1 MNGLNTEPSMGKP
14 GLLENYFVK
23 IYLDCYPC
31 FLGQALRAA
40 RISGADDAQQYSILQ
55 HTLTLLHHL
64 PPGTTPAQIGYH
76 VQEIVR
82 DTVGPKDPFYEIK
95 RTSTQQ
101 ALALY
106 PKMKELIQ
114 QSDDPLALAIR
125 LSIAGNIIDFAVS
138 DLVVDLW
145 ETVERVIRQP
155 YAIDDTA
162 DLIHRLKTASHVL
175 YLADN
180 AGETVFD
187 RILIEA
193 LPVPVIYVVKDGPI
207 VNDATM
213 EDAIAAGLDSCTT
226 LMSNGSSASGTILSF
241 CSDLFRQHFKDAPL
255 IIAKG
260 QANFE
265 TLSDA
270 GTNLYC
276 LLQVKCPMIGQHLN
290 VPVGSI
296 VARQSTAAVQQP

>member
-1 MNGLNTEPSMGKP
+1 L
-14 GLLENYFVK
+14 K

-40 RISGADDAQQYSILQ
+40 RLSGADEAQQYSIVQ
-55 HTLTLLHHL
+55 HTLSLLQNL
-64 PPGTTPAQIGYH
+64 PPGINPPQIGYQ

-82 DTVGPKDPFYEIK
+82 GTVGPKDPYKEIK
-95 RTSTQQ
+95 QTSTQH

-106 PKMKELIQ
+106 PKLKALVH
-114 QSDDPLALAIR
+114 QSDDPLSLAIR

-138 DLVVDLW
+138 DQIADLW

-162 DLIHRLKTASHVL
+162 ALRDRLKTASYVL

-193 LPVPVIYVVKDGPI
+193 MPVPVIYAVKGSPV
-207 VNDATM
+207 VNDATT
-213 EDAIAAGLDSCTT
+213 EDALAAGADTCAT
-226 LMSNGSSASGTILSF
+226 LISNGAQAAGTILSL
-241 CSDLFRQHFKDAPL
+241 CSESFRQHFQDAPL

-265 TLSDA
+265 TLSNA
-270 GTNLYC
+270 GAKVFC

-290 VPVGSI
+290 VPVSSI
-296 VARQSTAAVQQP
+296 VCRQSEIK

>member
-1 MNGLNTEPSMGKP
+1 MR
-14 GLLENYFVK
+14 

-31 FLGQALRAA
+31 FLGQALRGA
-40 RISGADDAQQYSILQ
+40 RLSRADESQQYSVLQ
-55 HTLTLLHHL
+55 QTLIMLQNIRPGAN
-64 PPGTTPAQIGYH
+64 PPEIGYEVH
-76 VQEIVR
+76 QIIRSIIGV
-82 DTVGPKDPFYEIK
+82 PDPYWDIK
-95 RTSTQQ
+95 KNSTQQ
-101 ALALY
+101 AQALY
-106 PKMKELIQ
+106 PQLKALVQ
-114 QSDDPLALAIR
+114 QSNDPLALALR

-138 DLVVDLW
+138 DQVVDLW
-145 ETVERVIRQP
+145 ETVERVIHQP

-162 DLIHRLKTASHVL
+162 AFSDRLKTAEYVL

-187 RILIEA
+187 RVLIET
-193 LPVPVIYVVKDGPI
+193 LPVPVIYVVKDGPV

-213 EDAIAAGLDSCTT
+213 EDALAAGLEICST
-226 LMSNGSSASGTILSF
+226 LMSNGARAASTIISL
-241 CSDLFRQHFKDAPL
+241 CSEAFRQRFHDAPL

-270 GTNLYC
+270 GNNVFC
-276 LLQVKCPMIGQHLN
+276 LLQVKCSMIGAHLD

-296 VARQSTAAVQQP
+296 IARQSTSG